1 MNRIVVKIFVAMLVY
16 SAKKNSASGSVA
28 YSTFKPETSSDSPVN
43 SRELLV
49 SAGVEINHIMVN
61 VQDGKTSYRCS
72 WVIITF
78 ESVNDPFIN
87 SNVSRTIAG
96 ITSYEIVLLL
106 AGLQL
111 MPILNLRFNQIIG
124 WRR

>member
-1 MNRIVVKIFVAMLVY
+1 MNRIVVKIFVTMLVY
-16 SAKKNSASGSVA
+16 SAKKNSANGSVA

-49 SAGVEINHIMVN
+49 SARVEINHITVN
-61 VQDGKTSYRCS
+61 VQDGKTSHRCS
-72 WVIITF
+72 WVLTTF

-87 SNVSRTIAG
+87 STVSRTIAR

-106 AGLQL
+106 SGL
-111 MPILNLRFNQIIG
+111 
-124 WRR
+124 